1 MARFICSHRLP
12 AGVMKDHIM
21 TMFADAAQEATNVRG
36 YRSFMNL
43 TEGRIFCVVD
53 AVDEAT
59 VQAWFEK
66 MRMPTDEIVR
76 VEIEGDQG
84 HLNTL

>member
-12 AGVMKDHIM
+12 AGVMKEHIM
-21 TMFADAAQEATNVRG
+21 SMFADAAQQDDAVRG

-43 TEGRIFCVVD
+43 SEGRLFCVVD
-53 AVDEAT
+53 AKDADAVR
-59 VQAWFEK
+59 AWFDK
-66 MRMPTDEIVR
+66 MRMPTDEIVK

-84 HLNTL
+84 QLHLL

>member
-1 MARFICSHRLP
+1 MARFICSHSLP

-21 TMFADAAQEATNVRG
+21 SMFANAAQEATNVRG

-43 TEGRIFCVVD
+43 TKGRLFCVVD
-53 AVDEAT
+53 AADEAT

-66 MRMPTDEIVR
+66 MRMPTDEIVL
-76 VEIEGDQG
+76 VEIEGDEGKLQV
-84 HLNTL
+84 L